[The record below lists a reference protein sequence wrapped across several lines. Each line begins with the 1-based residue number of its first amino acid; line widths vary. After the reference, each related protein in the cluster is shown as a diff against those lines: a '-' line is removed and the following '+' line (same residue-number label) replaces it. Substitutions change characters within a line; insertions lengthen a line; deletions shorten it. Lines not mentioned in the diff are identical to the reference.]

1 MLELVKFVNRHLKC
15 SLSDCV
21 LNAISTSRKAYLN
34 MQTSNLDTLYILIL
48 FLHFII
54 W

>member
-1 MLELVKFVNRHLKC
+1 MLELVKFVNGHLKC

-21 LNAISTSRKAYLN
+21 LNVISSSRKAHLN
-34 MQTSNLDTLYILIL
+34 IQTLILYIYLHF